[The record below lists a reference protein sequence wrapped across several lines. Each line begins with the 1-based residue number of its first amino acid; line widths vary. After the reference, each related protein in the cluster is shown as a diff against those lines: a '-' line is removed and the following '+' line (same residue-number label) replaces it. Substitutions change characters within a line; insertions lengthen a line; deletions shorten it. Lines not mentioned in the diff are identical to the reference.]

1 MFGFCVLIYL
11 CFYMRFQDITNDT
24 TTTYRLTANEQVV
37 FFMLNRS
44 GDMTFELAGEKAAAH
59 VFAFFLGKHDEKA
72 TLNISQKHLARET
85 TSRVLVK
92 SVLFD
97 QSQFSYR
104 GTLHIAQNASLADAS
119 QENRNLLLSSE
130 AKAISEPILEI
141 LNNDVRCHHAVTT
154 SPLNAEQLF
163 FAQTRGL
170 SAKQAEI
177 LLIRG
182 FLHSSL
188 TAMGTLISSQDQEKV
203 LALMKAETE

>member
-1 MFGFCVLIYL
+1 MKFHN
-11 CFYMRFQDITNDT
+11 ITTDT
-24 TTTYRLTANEQVV
+24 QTTYRLAANEQAV

-59 VFAFFLGKHDEKA
+59 VFAFFVGTGEKQA
-72 TLNISQKHLARET
+72 TLNISQRHLARET

-92 SVLFD
+92 SVLHD

-104 GTLHIAQNASLADAS
+104 GTLHIAEDASLSDAS
-119 QENRNLLLSSE
+119 QENRNLLLSRE
-130 AKAISEPILEI
+130 AKAFSEPALEI
-141 LNNDVRCHHAVTT
+141 LNNDVRCHHAATT

-163 FAQTRGL
+163 FAKTRGL
-170 SAKQAEI
+170 SETQAKA

-188 TAMGTLISSQDQEKV
+188 ATMEALISSQDYEKV
-203 LALMKAETE
+203 LILMEAETE